1 MNKVRTDKIVG
12 SRRFSNYWWATII
25 LLGSS
30 SFFSIGILSYLHMSV
45 DNILLVTNGDFF
57 FIPQGA
63 VMTFYGITGILIS
76 IFLWYTIILDIGSGY
91 NEFNNETG
99 LITIFRLGFPGKNR
113 ILKLQ
118 YKVKEISAIKI
129 NIQEGISPKREIY
142 LKIKDQREIPLTKVG
157 DPIALSE
164 IEKQARDISSFL
176 EVNLEGTD

>member
-99 LITIFRLGFPGKNR
+99 LITIFRLGFLGKNR